1 MAAPDAFSLAME
13 RLIQL
18 APKTWLESVSEILKS
33 LPARRR
39 PDEVVA
45 DFPVTHNADLSAL
58 IGEVVDQ
65 AHDRMTW
72 ETLGWVIGT
81 TASSYSRWQSEHH
94 FELLWAGPMPANR
107 IPARRI
113 DQTLYDLI
121 AAAKREILLVT
132 FAAAKIERLSN
143 ELLQAARRGVSIRL
157 ILEFE
162 QTSEG
167 QLTYSALKAFP
178 PALAANLQ
186 IYCWPVEKRGRNQ
199 AGRPGKLHAKLALV
213 DKHIIV
219 SSANLTDDAFNRNL
233 ELGVRIQNPDFLIT
247 VKTYFDALIAEGVI
261 CRVDRL

>member
-1 MAAPDAFSLAME
+1 MATSNDFSLAIE
-13 RLIQL
+13 RLIQQ
-18 APKTWLESVSEILKS
+18 APKTWLNSVIETLKI
-33 LPARRR
+33 LPARLS

-45 DFPVTHNADLSAL
+45 DFPVTHNADLSSL

-65 AHDRMTW
+65 AHGRMTW
-72 ETLGWVIGT
+72 EALGWVIAT
-81 TASSYSRWQSEHH
+81 TASSYSRWQYEHLV
-94 FELLWAGPMPANR
+94 ELLWAGPMPASR

-121 AAAKREILLVT
+121 AAAQQDILLVT
-132 FAAAKIERLSN
+132 FAAAKIDRLSN
-143 ELLQAARRGVSIRL
+143 ELSQAARRGVSIRL

-178 PALAANLQ
+178 PELAANLQ

-213 DKHIIV
+213 DRHIIV

-233 ELGVRIQNPDFLIT
+233 ELGVRIQNPAFLMT

-261 CRVDRL
+261 CRVDR